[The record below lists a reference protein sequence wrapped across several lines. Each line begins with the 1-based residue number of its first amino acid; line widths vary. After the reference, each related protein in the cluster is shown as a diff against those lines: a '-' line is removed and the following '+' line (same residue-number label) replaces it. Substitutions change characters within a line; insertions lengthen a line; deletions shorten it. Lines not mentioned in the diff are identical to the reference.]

1 MDFWYI
7 SDLYMKTLKKFK
19 SFHNQRILYNIGA
32 IDMLKFMK
40 FYLKHSQQQEMRKN
54 KGKLNFTE
62 NHLAN

>member
-32 IDMLKFMK
+32 IDMLKFYEVLFK
-40 FYLKHSQQQEMRKN
+40 TLQQ
-54 KGKLNFTE
+54 
-62 NHLAN
+62 